1 MTDSTAVPADG
12 EQGGGDVKRARELGE
27 AVLVGAVGG
36 GSWYRAGWGAA
47 ESACSGGLSECVGG
61 CGRVG
66 GRGELVGRVGV
77 EGRWSLLL
85 LLMIVRASAGRVG
98 SEGG

>member
-1 MTDSTAVPADG
+1 V
-12 EQGGGDVKRARELGE
+12 
-27 AVLVGAVGG
+27 G

-98 SEGG
+98 SEGGLELVAGVERTEKQSFLL